1 MKYILIAALAFASL
15 VNINAQDIKLN
26 EPVKTGG
33 ISVMEAFDKRQSSSE
48 FSDKELSIQDL
59 SNLLWAANGI
69 NRENG
74 KKTAPSAQ
82 NSQDIDVYVALPNA
96 VYKFDAQANNL
107 ILISEGDY
115 RGLAGGKKDNPL
127 PPSILYIVADAS
139 KYKPSAYN
147 SIEHITDMNNKVD
160 AGIVSQN
167 ISIFCSGMGLG
178 TKPRAQMNHA
188 ELKKV
193 LKLSD
198 SQTLMLNHPV
208 GYLK

>member
-33 ISVMEAFDKRQSSSE
+33 ISVMEAFAKRQSSSE

-147 SIEHITDMNNKVD
+147 SIEHITDMNKVD

>member
-1 MKYILIAALAFASL
+1 MKYILVAALAFASL

-33 ISVMEAFDKRQSSSE
+33 ISVMEAFAKRQSSSE
-48 FSDKELSIQDL
+48 FADKELSIQDL

-147 SIEHITDMNNKVD
+147 SIEHITDMNKVD

>member
-33 ISVMEAFDKRQSSSE
+33 ISIMETFAKRQSSSE
-48 FSDKELSIQDL
+48 FADKELSIQDL

-147 SIEHITDMNNKVD
+147 SIEHITDMNKVD

>member
-33 ISVMEAFDKRQSSSE
+33 ISVMEAFAKRQSSSE
-48 FSDKELSIQDL
+48 FADKELSIQDL

-96 VYKFDAQANNL
+96 VYKFDAQVNNL

-147 SIEHITDMNNKVD
+147 SIEHITDMNKVD
-160 AGIVSQN
+160 TGIVSQN

>member
-33 ISVMEAFDKRQSSSE
+33 ISVMEAFAKRQSSSE
-48 FSDKELSIQDL
+48 FADKELSIQDL

-147 SIEHITDMNNKVD
+147 SIEHITDMNKVD

>member
-33 ISVMEAFDKRQSSSE
+33 ISVMETFAKRQSSSE
-48 FSDKELSIQDL
+48 FADKELSIQDL

-147 SIEHITDMNNKVD
+147 SIEHITDMNKVD

>member
-33 ISVMEAFDKRQSSSE
+33 ISVMEAFAKRQSSSE
-48 FSDKELSIQDL
+48 FADKELSIQDL

-139 KYKPSAYN
+139 TYKPSAYN
-147 SIEHITDMNNKVD
+147 SIEHITDMNKVD

-188 ELKKV
+188 ELKKA

-198 SQTLMLNHPV
+198 SQTLIQFMV
-208 GYLK
+208 SIQ

>member
-1 MKYILIAALAFASL
+1 MKYILIAVLAFASL

-33 ISVMEAFDKRQSSSE
+33 ISVMETFAKRQSSSE
-48 FSDKELSIQDL
+48 FADKELSIQDL

-147 SIEHITDMNNKVD
+147 SIEHITDMNKVD

>member
-1 MKYILIAALAFASL
+1 MRYILIAALAFASL

-33 ISVMEAFDKRQSSSE
+33 ISVMEAFAKRQSSSE
-48 FSDKELSIQDL
+48 FADKELSIQDL

-139 KYKPSAYN
+139 TYKPSAYN
-147 SIEHITDMNNKVD
+147 SIEHITDMNKVD

>member
-33 ISVMEAFDKRQSSSE
+33 ISIMEAFAKRQSSSE
-48 FSDKELSIQDL
+48 FADKELSIQDL

-147 SIEHITDMNNKVD
+147 SIEHITDMNKVD

>member
-1 MKYILIAALAFASL
+1 MKYILIAALAFASFL
-15 VNINAQDIKLN
+15 NISAQDIKLN
-26 EPVKTGG
+26 EPLKTGG
-33 ISVMEAFDKRQSSSE
+33 VSVMEAFANRQSSSE
-48 FSDKELSIQDL
+48 FADRELSIQDL
-59 SNLLWAANGI
+59 SSLLWAANGI

-82 NSQDIDVYVALPNA
+82 NSQDIDVYVALPKA
-96 VYKFDAQANNL
+96 VYRFDAQANNL
-107 ILISEGDY
+107 ILIAEGDY

-127 PPSILYIVADAS
+127 PPSIFYIVADAS
-139 KYKPSAYN
+139 KYTPSAYN
-147 SIEHITDMNNKVD
+147 TMEHITNMNKVD

-188 ELKKV
+188 ELKKA

-198 SQTLMLNHPV
+198 SQTLILNHPV

>member
-1 MKYILIAALAFASL
+1 MKYILIAVLAFASL

-33 ISVMEAFDKRQSSSE
+33 ISVMEAFAKRQSSSE
-48 FSDKELSIQDL
+48 FADKELSIQDL

-147 SIEHITDMNNKVD
+147 SIEHITDMNKVD

-167 ISIFCSGMGLG
+167 ISIFCSRMGLG

>member
-33 ISVMEAFDKRQSSSE
+33 ISVMEAFAKRQSSSE
-48 FSDKELSIQDL
+48 FADKELSIQDL

-96 VYKFDAQANNL
+96 VYKFDAKANNL
-107 ILISEGDY
+107 VLISEGDY

-147 SIEHITDMNNKVD
+147 TIEHITDMNKVD

>member
-1 MKYILIAALAFASL
+1 MKYIIIAALAFASL

-33 ISVMEAFDKRQSSSE
+33 ISVMEAFAKRQSSSE

-139 KYKPSAYN
+139 TYKPSAYN
-147 SIEHITDMNNKVD
+147 SIEHITDMNKVD

>member
-1 MKYILIAALAFASL
+1 MKYILIAVLAFASL

-33 ISVMEAFDKRQSSSE
+33 ISVMEAFAKRQSSSE
-48 FSDKELSIQDL
+48 FADKELSIQDL

-147 SIEHITDMNNKVD
+147 SIEHITDMNKVD

>member
-1 MKYILIAALAFASL
+1 M
-15 VNINAQDIKLN
+15 
-26 EPVKTGG
+26 
-33 ISVMEAFDKRQSSSE
+33 
-48 FSDKELSIQDL
+48 
-59 SNLLWAANGI
+59 
-69 NRENG
+69 
-74 KKTAPSAQ
+74 PS
-82 NSQDIDVYVALPNA
+82 
-96 VYKFDAQANNL
+96 
-107 ILISEGDY
+107 
-115 RGLAGGKKDNPL
+115 PL

-139 KYKPSAYN
+139 TYKPSAYN
-147 SIEHITDMNNKVD
+147 SIEHITDMNKVD

>member
-1 MKYILIAALAFASL
+1 MKYILIAVLAFASL

-33 ISVMEAFDKRQSSSE
+33 ISVMEAFAKRQSSSE
-48 FSDKELSIQDL
+48 FADKELSIQDL
-59 SNLLWAANGI
+59 SNLLWSANGI

-147 SIEHITDMNNKVD
+147 SIEHITDMNKVD

>member
-26 EPVKTGG
+26 EPVKAGG
-33 ISVMEAFDKRQSSSE
+33 ISVMEAFAKRQSSSE
-48 FSDKELSIQDL
+48 FADKELSIQDL

-96 VYKFDAQANNL
+96 VYKFDAKANNL

-139 KYKPSAYN
+139 TYKPSAYN
-147 SIEHITDMNNKVD
+147 SIEHITDMNKVD

>member
-1 MKYILIAALAFASL
+1 MKYILIAALSL
-15 VNINAQDIKLN
+15 ATFLNVNAQDIKLN

-33 ISVMEAFDKRQSSSE
+33 VSVMEAFAKRQSSSE
-48 FSDKELSIQDL
+48 FADKELSLQDL

-82 NSQDIDVYVALPNA
+82 NSQDIDVYVALPKA
-96 VYKFDAQANNL
+96 VYKFDAQSNNL
-107 ILISEGDY
+107 VLISEGDY
-115 RGLAGGKKDNPL
+115 RNLAGGKKDAPL

-139 KYKPSAYN
+139 KYKVSSYN
-147 SIEHITDMNNKVD
+147 TIEHITDMNKVD

-167 ISIFCSGMGLG
+167 ISIYCSGMGLG

-188 ELKKV
+188 ELKKA
-193 LKLSD
+193 LKLND

>member
-1 MKYILIAALAFASL
+1 MKYILIAALAFASFL
-15 VNINAQDIKLN
+15 NISAQDIKLN
-26 EPVKTGG
+26 EPLKTGG
-33 ISVMEAFDKRQSSSE
+33 VSVMEAFANRQSSSE
-48 FSDKELSIQDL
+48 FADRELSIQDL
-59 SNLLWAANGI
+59 SSLLWAANGI

-82 NSQDIDVYVALPNA
+82 NSQDIDVYVALPKA
-96 VYKFDAQANNL
+96 VYRFDAQANNL
-107 ILISEGDY
+107 ILIAEGDY

-139 KYKPSAYN
+139 KYTPSAYN
-147 SIEHITDMNNKVD
+147 TMEHITNMNKVD

-188 ELKKV
+188 ELKKA

-198 SQTLMLNHPV
+198 SQTLILNHPV

>member
-1 MKYILIAALAFASL
+1 MKYILIAALAFVSL

-33 ISVMEAFDKRQSSSE
+33 ISVMETFAKRQSSSE
-48 FSDKELSIQDL
+48 FADKELSIQDL

-147 SIEHITDMNNKVD
+147 SIEHITDMNKVD

>member
-33 ISVMEAFDKRQSSSE
+33 ISVMEAFAKRQSSSE
-48 FSDKELSIQDL
+48 FADKELSIQDL

-147 SIEHITDMNNKVD
+147 TIEHITDMNKVD

>member
-33 ISVMEAFDKRQSSSE
+33 ISVMEAFAKRQSSSE
-48 FSDKELSIQDL
+48 FADKELSIQDL

-82 NSQDIDVYVALPNA
+82 NSQDIDIYVALPNA

-147 SIEHITDMNNKVD
+147 SIEHITDMNKVD

>member
-1 MKYILIAALAFASL
+1 MGCQWYY
-15 VNINAQDIKLN
+15 
-26 EPVKTGG
+26 
-33 ISVMEAFDKRQSSSE
+33 
-48 FSDKELSIQDL
+48 
-59 SNLLWAANGI
+59 
-69 NRENG
+69 RENG

-139 KYKPSAYN
+139 TYKPSAYN
-147 SIEHITDMNNKVD
+147 SIEHITDMNKVD

-188 ELKKV
+188 ELKKA

-198 SQTLMLNHPV
+198 SQTLILNHPV

>member
-33 ISVMEAFDKRQSSSE
+33 ISVMEAFAKRQSSSE

-82 NSQDIDVYVALPNA
+82 NSQDIDVYVALPKA
-96 VYKFDAQANNL
+96 IYKFDAQANNL

-147 SIEHITDMNNKVD
+147 SIEHITDMNKVD